1 MVGKIVINP
10 FGIPGQNVHQAK
22 RLKQEFE
29 KLGVCVEI
37 VPQAYLKFQIKDN
50 NIKNNLGK
58 TDFVIYLDKDKY
70 LSSMLEKSGVKL
82 FNSHS
87 AIRTCDDKG
96 ETYIALVN
104 KGFNLPK
111 TQFAPVC
118 YSSECQI
125 SDEYI
130 NHLENFIGYPIIVK
144 PSFGSCG
151 NGIYKAENR
160 AELLSAMQKLKLSPH
175 LFQEYFG
182 AEVGKDKRIIVIGG
196 IAVAGMERYNSND
209 FRSNIAQGGKGV
221 KLDLSLEKYKSV
233 VDTAERVAK
242 ELKLDYCGVDIIKG
256 NNGEDVICEVN
267 SNAFFEGIEAVTKI
281 NVASIYA
288 NYVIKEISKK
298 V

>member
-175 LFQEYFG
+175 LFQEYLG

>member
-29 KLGVCVEI
+29 KLGVCIEI

-175 LFQEYFG
+175 LFQEYLG